1 MSKLIVKDNSLIQ
14 SSYSLDIVEQRL
26 ILLAIVQARE
36 TQKGLTENSML
47 EVHASS
53 YINTFNVEKHTA
65 YTVLKEASKSLFDRY
80 ATYHDTNP
88 KTGKDRS
95 FHCRWVHKIGY
106 EDKSGTVYLSF
117 TPDIVP
123 LITRLEENFTKYE
136 IEQIS
141 KLTSIY
147 AIRLYELLIQWRSR
161 GKTPTFD
168 LDVFRSQLGVDD
180 GQYKTMC
187 NFKQFVLDF
196 ALKQINQF
204 TDIIAKYEQHK
215 SGRKITGFSFT
226 FKFKNNKN
234 VKEKLV
240 EKTEFYKLTESQ
252 LELFSKK
259 LAHLPEFGHLAD
271 EGMSYP
277 EFYSKLKSM
286 LKDPEQQKKFVPY
299 FEKAG
304 LNPK

>member
-1 MSKLIVKDNSLIQ
+1 MSKLVVKDNSLIQ
-14 SSYSLDIVEQRL
+14 SSYTLDTVEQRL

-36 TQKGLTENSML
+36 TEKGLTENSLL

-88 KTGKDRS
+88 ETGKDRS
-95 FHCRWVHKIGY
+95 FHCRWVDKIGY
-106 EDKSGTVYLSF
+106 EESSGTVYLRF
-117 TPDIVP
+117 TADIVP
-123 LITRLEENFTKYE
+123 LITRLEKNFTKYE

-141 KLTSIY
+141 KLTSMY
-147 AIRLYELLIQWRSR
+147 AIRLYELLIQWRSN
-161 GKTPTFD
+161 GKTPIFN
-168 LDVFRSQLGVDD
+168 LEVFRSRLGVED

-187 NFKQFVLDF
+187 NFKTFVLDF
-196 ALKQINQF
+196 ALKQINKF

-215 SGRKITGFSFT
+215 SGKKIIGFHFT
-226 FKFKNNKN
+226 FKFKENKN
-234 VKEKLV
+234 TQEKLV
-240 EKTEFYKLTESQ
+240 RKNEFYKLTDSQ

-259 LAHLPEFGHLAD
+259 LAHLQELGKLAD
-271 EGMSYP
+271 EGITYEAFS
-277 EFYSKLKSM
+277 SKLKKM
-286 LKDPEQQKKFVPY
+286 LKDPEQQKNLVPY